1 MPTYLIQHVTNP
13 GSNDHEFMQRA
24 LSLIN
29 DENDNIILISP
40 GYNAAETKWLISRM
54 TLFAGARTH
63 STIAGLSSGVPT
75 LSFAYSIKAQGINR
89 DIFGHTDYRMEPGDL
104 DVRGVASRLTS
115 MLDESAAIRNDLAER
130 VPGVQ
135 KAALSAGAGLKHLLG
150 VN

>member
-1 MPTYLIQHVTNP
+1 MPTYLIPHVTNP

-29 DENDNIILISP
+29 DKKDNIILISP
-40 GYNAAETKWLISRM
+40 KYNAAETKWIISQM

-89 DIFGHTDYRMEPGDL
+89 DIFGHTDYCMEPTNL
-104 DVRGVASRLTS
+104 EAEAVASRVTA
-115 MLDESAAIRNDLAER
+115 MLDESAALRNDLAGR
-130 VPGVQ
+130 IPGIQ
-135 KAALSAGAGLKHLLG
+135 KAALSAGMELKHLIG

>member
-1 MPTYLIQHVTNP
+1 MPTYLIPHVTIP
-13 GSNDHEFMQRA
+13 ISNDHEFMQRA

-29 DENDNIILISP
+29 DENDDIILISP

-89 DIFGHTDYRMEPGDL
+89 DIFGHTDYCLDPTDL
-104 DVRGVASRLTS
+104 DTEGVASRITS
-115 MLDESAAIRNDLAER
+115 MLDESAAIRNDLAGR
-130 VPGVQ
+130 IPGVQ
-135 KAALSAGAGLKHLLG
+135 RAALSAGMGLKHLIG

>member
-1 MPTYLIQHVTNP
+1 MPTYLIPHVTIP
-13 GSNDHEFMQRA
+13 ISNDHEFMQRA

-29 DENDNIILISP
+29 DENDDIILISP

-89 DIFGHTDYRMEPGDL
+89 DIFGHTDYCMEPTEL
-104 DVRGVASRLTS
+104 DAEVVASRVTS
-115 MLDESAAIRNDLAER
+115 MLDESATIRNDLAGR
-130 VPGVQ
+130 IPGVQ
-135 KAALSAGAGLKHLLG
+135 SAALSAGAGLKHLIG